1 MRVGK
6 MSFNRDALRI
16 IVPVLALGMALY
28 HLLHTQFMMLGP
40 VEHQNLHYGL
50 ALVVVFLSLIR
61 KAESRLQKTIL
72 WLLIGLSIAAVSYVF
87 LNFNELMEIRGPLYR
102 LTTMDIIM
110 GMILILVG
118 LEGSRRTFGSVFPI
132 VALAFMAYAYF
143 GHYLAG
149 PLASPV
155 ISLKELITVYCMGL
169 QGGMYGT
176 ALGISANYI
185 FLFVLFGGL
194 LGVTGAGRFFT
205 KVGSMA
211 ARKMAGG
218 PAITSVVSSG
228 LMGSVT
234 GSAMANVATTGA
246 FTIPLMK
253 KVGYKPHQ
261 AGAIEAAASTG
272 GQIMPPVMGA
282 TAFIMAEMLEVPYV
296 RVMTAALIPAILYFF
311 SVGLYAQFQAK
322 KMKVDASD
330 ALESVTIWK
339 LLADAPIF
347 ILPLATI
354 VVLLVLRY
362 SPMFTIFWTI
372 ILLLVLAL
380 AQAVIRKEKGATKQ
394 LIDGFVKGATGGAN
408 IAVTCAVLGPI
419 IASVTK
425 TVLGMKI
432 AGVIALW
439 CGGNLVLAL
448 IITMFTC
455 MILGM
460 GAPTL
465 AAYVLVSLVGVP
477 VLVNLG
483 VAPMSAHM
491 FVFIF
496 AVFACLTPP
505 IAVSAIPAAGIAQSN
520 YMRTAFESSKA
531 GIIGFLI
538 PYMIVF
544 APELMLGD
552 VPAIQ
557 VVVSVICSLAAIVS
571 LTAAI
576 VGYGFRNLEIAE
588 RGLFFLVAAVIFG
601 YVATKMM
608 LLLLVGLGGFG
619 ALCLWEKGK
628 TAKKRKPAMKPI

>member
-1 MRVGK
+1 
-6 MSFNRDALRI
+6 MSFKKNPLKM
-16 IVPVLALGMALY
+16 IVTVLALGMAVY

-40 VEHQNLHYGL
+40 VEHQNLHYAL
-50 ALVVVFLSLIR
+50 ALVVVFLSLI
-61 KAESRLQKTIL
+61 QKTESTFQKAIL
-72 WLLIGLSIAAVSYVF
+72 WILIALSIAGTSYIF
-87 LNFNELMEIRGPLYR
+87 FHFNDLMEIRGPLYR
-102 LTTMDIIM
+102 LTNMDIII
-110 GMILILVG
+110 GFILILVG
-118 LEGSRRTFGSVFPI
+118 LEGSRRTFGMVFPI
-132 VALAFMAYAYF
+132 VALSFMAYAYF
-143 GHYLAG
+143 GHYLSG
-149 PLASPV
+149 TLASPA
-155 ISLKELITVYCMGL
+155 ISLRELLTVYCMGL
-169 QGGMYGT
+169 QGGIYGT

-211 ARKMAGG
+211 ARRMAGG

-253 KVGYKPHQ
+253 KVGYQPHQ

-311 SVGLYAQFQAK
+311 SVGLYAQLQAK
-322 KMKVDASD
+322 KMRVDASD
-330 ALESVTIWK
+330 SMESVSIRE
-339 LLADAPIF
+339 LLSDAPIF

-354 VVLLVLRY
+354 VMLLIMRY

-372 ILLLVLAL
+372 VLLLLLSL
-380 AQAVIRKEKGATKQ
+380 AQGGIRREKNTIKQ
-394 LIDGFVKGATGGAN
+394 LMDGFVKGAVGGAN
-408 IAVTCAVLGPI
+408 IAVTCAILGPI
-419 IASVTK
+419 ISSVTK

-439 CGGNLVLAL
+439 CGGSLILAL
-448 IITMFTC
+448 IITMFAC

-465 AAYVLVSLVGVP
+465 AAYVLVSLVGAP
-477 VLVNLG
+477 VLVNMG
-483 VAPMSAHM
+483 VAPLSAHM

-505 IAVSAIPAAGIAQSN
+505 IAVSAIPAAGIAKSN
-520 YMRTAFESSKA
+520 YMKTALESSKA
-531 GIIGFLI
+531 GIIGFLV
-538 PYMIVF
+538 PYMVVF

-552 VPAIQ
+552 VSAFQI
-557 VVVSVICSLAAIVS
+557 VLSVIASLFAILS
-571 LTAAI
+571 LTAAV
-576 VGYGFRNLEIAE
+576 VGYGFERLHIAE
-588 RGLFFLVAAVIFG
+588 RVIIFLIAATLFG
-601 YVATKMM
+601 YVATKTTGF
-608 LLLLVGLGGFG
+608 LLVGLGSFAVFG
-619 ALCLWEKGK
+619 YLN
-628 TAKKRKPAMKPI
+628 KRKRVEQRGPAIENS